1 MYKLIARCV
10 ALFYAVCRLFPKR
23 NRITFFSRQGK
34 RGSLDF
40 RMLADAVREK
50 CPQIDVRICATDPE
64 NVDKKAFILSMPSM
78 LYHAATSRVCVL
90 EGYIPAISIPKLDS
104 QTRVIQL
111 WHALGAIKKF
121 GYQSIDTPAGRSLD
135 EATAL
140 RMHKNYDW
148 IIAAGPGAVS
158 AYAEAFGY
166 SRDAIRPLGM
176 PRMDYLLDNSSAS
189 KRLAKASDLRERFS
203 CLGDGVMRV
212 LYVPTLRKGEG
223 AHGWMTREV
232 ERLSRAFRPYRCRVI
247 VAGHPLDE
255 GCDSGTLEKLSNV
268 AAIPGVASIDLIASS
283 DCVVTDYSAIAF
295 EAGLAGK
302 PVWFYAPD
310 VEQYRQSPGLNI
322 DPLKEFPDGAFDD
335 PDELASAIGCGKMP
349 RKFTEYIIRYF
360 GDVELGATSKLAEFV
375 EECYLDTFGNGKGKN

>member
-1 MYKLIARCV
+1 MYKLIARGV
-10 ALFYAVCRLFPKR
+10 ALFYALCRLFPKR
-23 NRITFFSRQGK
+23 NRITFFSRQGR

-40 RMLADAVREK
+40 RMLADAVRDR
-50 CPQIDVRICATDPE
+50 CPQVDVRICATDPE
-64 NVDKKAFILSMPSM
+64 NVDKRAFILSMPSM

-90 EGYIPAISIPKLDS
+90 EGYIPAISVPRLDS

-121 GYQSIDTPAGRSLD
+121 GYQSIGTPAGRTLE

-166 SRDAIRPLGM
+166 SPEIIRPLGM
-176 PRMDYLLDNSSAS
+176 PRMDYLLDDSPAS
-189 KRLAKASDLRERFS
+189 KRLAKARGLRERFE
-203 CLGDGVMRV
+203 CLNDSATRI

-223 AHGWMTREV
+223 SHGWMAREV
-232 ERLSRAFRPYRCRVI
+232 ERLSRAFEPYGCRII

-255 GCDSGTLEKLSNV
+255 GCDSGTIEKLANV
-268 AAIPGVASIDLIASS
+268 AAIPGVASVDLIACA
-283 DCVVTDYSAIAF
+283 DCVITDYSAIAF

-302 PVWFYAPD
+302 PVWFYVPD
-310 VEQYRQSPGLNI
+310 IEQYRQSPGLNI
-322 DPLKEFPDGAFDD
+322 DPLKEFSDGAFDN
-335 PDELASAIGCGKMP
+335 PEALATAIGGGAESHA
-349 RKFTEYIIRYF
+349 FADFIIRYF
-360 GDVELGATSKLAEFV
+360 GDVKLGATSRLAEFV

>member
-1 MYKLIARCV
+1 MYKIIARCV
-10 ALFYAVCRLFPKR
+10 ALFYALCRLFPKR

-34 RGSLDF
+34 KGSLDF
-40 RMLADAVREK
+40 RMLADAVREQ

-78 LYHAATSRVCVL
+78 LFHAATSRVCVL
-90 EGYIPAISIPKLDS
+90 EGYIPAVSVPHLDS

-121 GYQSIDTPAGRSLD
+121 GYQSIDTPAGRSHE

-148 IIAAGPGAVS
+148 IIAAGPGAIP

-166 SRDAIRPLGM
+166 PQSVIKPLGM
-176 PRMDYLLDNSSAS
+176 PRMDYILDASTNSG
-189 KRLAKASDLRERFS
+189 RLAKAQSLRERYD
-203 CLGDGVMRV
+203 CLSDDIIRV

-223 AHGWMTREV
+223 SHGWMTREV
-232 ERLSRAFRPYRCRVI
+232 KRLSEAFEPYACRII

-255 GCDSGTLEKLSNV
+255 GCDSGTVEKLSNV
-268 AAIPGVASIDLIASS
+268 AAIPGVASIDLIACA
-283 DCVVTDYSAIAF
+283 DCVVTDYSAIAL
-295 EAGLAGK
+295 EAGLADK
-302 PVWFYAPD
+302 PVWFYVPD
-310 VEQYRQSPGLNI
+310 IEQYRLSPGLNI
-322 DPLKEFPDGAFDD
+322 DPLKEFPDGAFKSPGD
-335 PDELASAIGCGKMP
+335 LAAAIGEGKRP
-349 RKFTEYIIRYF
+349 SAFADFVIRYF
-360 GDVELGATSKLAEFV
+360 GDVGPGATSRLAEFV

>member
-1 MYKLIARCV
+1 MYKIIARCV
-10 ALFYAVCRLFPKR
+10 ALFYALCRLFPKR

-40 RMLADAVREK
+40 RMLADAVRER
-50 CPQIDVRICATDPE
+50 CPQVDVRICATDPE

-78 LYHAATSRVCVL
+78 LFHAATSRVCVL
-90 EGYIPAISIPKLDS
+90 EGYIPAVSVPHLDS

-121 GYQSIDTPAGRSLD
+121 GYQSIDTPAGRSHE

-148 IIAAGPGAVS
+148 IIAAGPGAVP

-166 SRDAIRPLGM
+166 PQSVIKSLGM
-176 PRMDYLLDNSSAS
+176 PRMDYILDASAS
-189 KRLAKASDLRERFS
+189 SGRLAKAQSLRERYD
-203 CLGDGVMRV
+203 CLSDDVTRV

-223 AHGWMTREV
+223 SHGWMTREV
-232 ERLSRAFRPYRCRVI
+232 KRLSEAFEPYACRII

-255 GCDSGTLEKLSNV
+255 GCDSGTLEELSNV
-268 AAIPGVASIDLIASS
+268 AAIPGVSSIDLIACA
-283 DCVVTDYSAIAF
+283 DCVVTDYSAIAL
-295 EAGLAGK
+295 EAGLAGR
-302 PVWFYAPD
+302 PVWFYVPD
-310 VEQYRQSPGLNI
+310 IEQYRLSPGLNI
-322 DPLKEFPDGAFDD
+322 DPLEEFPDGAFESPHD
-335 PDELASAIGCGKMP
+335 LAAAIGEGKHP
-349 RKFTEYIIRYF
+349 GAFADFVIRYF
-360 GDVELGATSKLAEFV
+360 GDVGPGATSRLAEFV